1 MAQFGNWFQKALY
14 LGLGLADYAGE
25 RAGSTVQQLRAKS
38 QQLAEELVARGEM
51 SSEEARQFVNDIL
64 NNTQPRANGE
74 SSAADAAT
82 GPQRIEILAD
92 GEADPGPS
100 QTEDIDTLRQ
110 QVEALQ
116 QELRR
121 LKRQ

>member
-25 RAGSTVQQLRAKS
+25 RAGSTLQQLRTKS

-64 NNTQPRANGE
+64 KNAQPGE
-74 SSAADAAT
+74 ESDTTDATA
-82 GPQRIEILAD
+82 GPQPIEILTEEDAD
-92 GEADPGPS
+92 AS
-100 QTEDIDTLRQ
+100 SSASRTEDVETLRQ